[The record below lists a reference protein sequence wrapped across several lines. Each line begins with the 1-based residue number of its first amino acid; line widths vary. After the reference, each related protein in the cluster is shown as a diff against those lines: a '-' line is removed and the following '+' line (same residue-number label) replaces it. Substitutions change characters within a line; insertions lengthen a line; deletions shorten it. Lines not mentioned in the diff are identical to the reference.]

1 MTLDIVQLTLKSIV
15 IDTVKKLLGYKLS
28 IVLNYVG
35 LLLRTQYKFFFFF
48 NFESQFTNF
57 INKHTIYHN
66 WIHKNSNNCGTL
78 SLSTPRRFASLLP
91 HCHANVPQMQ
101 LKDEHKGEKNAQK
114 FAFGSALSFNL
125 FIVTTRVSVCVCVRG
140 YPWSVCAQIRTTAT
154 PKQQQQQQ
162 WAAGQTMQILALNRI
177 RIQNLLHLLVASA
190 RIPCGS
196 SKVAGC
202 LRMCENC
209 TLVEKCNEGAVRPQR
224 DGNCARIM
232 HNDFI
237 NGLLCCSCCSFSRFV
252 SPLSMGLRFAQ
263 N

>member
-1 MTLDIVQLTLKSIV
+1 MCRKCNWKMSIKGKKMRKNLHLAVHSHLTYSLW
-15 IDTVKKLLGYKLS
+15 
-28 IVLNYVG
+28 
-35 LLLRTQYKFFFFF
+35 LR
-48 NFESQFTNF
+48 E
-57 INKHTIYHN
+57 
-66 WIHKNSNNCGTL
+66 CL
-78 SLSTPRRFASLLP
+78 
-91 HCHANVPQMQ
+91 
-101 LKDEHKGEKNAQK
+101 
-114 FAFGSALSFNL
+114 
-125 FIVTTRVSVCVCVRG
+125 CVCVRG

-202 LRMCENC
+202 LRMCENG